1 MTLQSKMQTLTHKHI
16 TVNILVLIIPS
27 WALGLAN
34 LYDFPSQ
41 MEIQADNTFKKNV
54 NKDIIYTYFD
64 SDFQI
69 KSNILFLLLFW
80 KTYYFKPFRL

>member
-27 WALGLAN
+27 WALRLAN

-41 MEIQADNTFKKNV
+41 MEIQADNTFKK
-54 NKDIIYTYFD
+54 I
-64 SDFQI
+64 
-69 KSNILFLLLFW
+69 
-80 KTYYFKPFRL
+80 